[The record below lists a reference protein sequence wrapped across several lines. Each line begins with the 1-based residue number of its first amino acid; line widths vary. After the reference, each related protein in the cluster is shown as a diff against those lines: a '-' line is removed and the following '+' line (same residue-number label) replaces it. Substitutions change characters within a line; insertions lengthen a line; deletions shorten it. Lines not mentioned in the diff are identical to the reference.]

1 MEKFFIVDRD
11 LNRTYYL
18 VGIKNARPNKNVT
31 ITEYPVPEGGK
42 IADHAYLE
50 PKNLSITVISDS
62 LDVIKK
68 SYYIGKDGSPV
79 TISSKDF
86 KEILDGWYRNHSRLT
101 IQTMQDRFENM
112 RLEGIS
118 WSEDSNNW
126 TNFSPTINFKEVKTA
141 TIYITTLAALDLS
154 SRASYVQERS
164 TGTNNGVTVGSGK
177 TASSVA
183 GGVLGDAAVA
193 AGIGAVVGSVVPV
206 IGTGMG
212 AVIGGVGGAVVG
224 FVRHLVL

>member
-1 MEKFFIVDRD
+1 MERFFIVDRD

-50 PKNLSITVISDS
+50 PKSLSINIISDS
-62 LDVIKK
+62 LDVIRK
-68 SYYIGKDGSPV
+68 SYYIGEDGSPV

-86 KEILDGWYRNHSRLT
+86 KDILDGWYRNHSRLT

-118 WSEDSNNW
+118 WSEDNNNW

-141 TIYITTLAALDLS
+141 TVYTTTVAALDLS
-154 SRASYVQERS
+154 ARANYMYERS
-164 TGTNNGVTVGSGK
+164 TGTNNGVAVGSGK
-177 TASSVA
+177 SAASVA
-183 GGVLGDAAVA
+183 GGILADAAVG
-193 AGIGAVVGSVVPV
+193 AGIGAVIGSVVPV
-206 IGTGMG
+206 IGTGVG
-212 AVIGGVGGAVVG
+212 AIIGGVGGAVVG
-224 FVRHLVL
+224 FFKHLG